1 MSYTV
6 GAVSLGC
13 SKNRV
18 DTETALGLLRSRGY
32 RMVSDPAQADILLG
46 NTCGFIGPAKEESIN
61 TILEMAEYKNT
72 GKCRLLV
79 VTGCL
84 AQRYEEELMKELPE
98 IDLLLGVNQYASL
111 PDRIEQ
117 ALSGTRVHACQ
128 DDLSY
133 FEQERLLTTPFY
145 SAYVRIGEGCSNRC
159 TFCAIPLIR
168 GPYRS
173 RGEAEILK
181 EVRLLAERGVREH
194 ILIAQDTTRWGT
206 DRGDHSQLPALMRKI
221 AAVPGVD
228 WLRVLYC
235 YPDETSEELLDLL
248 ADTPNICPYLD
259 IPIQHINSDILKR
272 MHRLGTREDVL
283 RCVRGAKE
291 RGLTVRT
298 TLMTGFPGETE
309 DQFQELLDFVQEAR
323 FDRLGAFA
331 YSPEEGTAA
340 ARLKDQ
346 IPEEVKQE
354 RLDRLMT
361 LQQSIS
367 MDLNRKRVGTEEKV
381 LVTDVSPDG
390 RALGRSSRETPE
402 TDGEIVFSWKK
413 AMPEIGSF
421 TSVRITGAQS
431 YDLTGEMI

>member
-32 RMVSDPAQADILLG
+32 RMVSDPAQADILLV

-346 IPEEVKQE
+346 IPEEV
-354 RLDRLMT
+354 
-361 LQQSIS
+361 
-367 MDLNRKRVGTEEKV
+367 
-381 LVTDVSPDG
+381 
-390 RALGRSSRETPE
+390 
-402 TDGEIVFSWKK
+402 
-413 AMPEIGSF
+413 
-421 TSVRITGAQS
+421 
-431 YDLTGEMI
+431 

>member
-32 RMVSDPAQADILLG
+32 RMVSDPAQADILLV

-117 ALSGTRVHACQ
+117 ALSGIRVHACQ

-248 ADTPNICPYLD
+248 ANTPNICPYLD

-367 MDLNRKRVGTEEKV
+367 MDLNRKRVGSEEKV

>member
-18 DTETALGLLRSRGY
+18 DTETALGLLCSRGY
-32 RMVSDPAQADILLG
+32 RMVSDPAQADILLV

-206 DRGDHSQLPALMRKI
+206 DRGDHSQLPSLMRKI

-283 RCVRGAKE
+283 RCVRGAKK

-346 IPEEVKQE
+346 IPEEVKQD

-367 MDLNRKRVGTEEKV
+367 MDLNRKRVGSEEKV

-402 TDGEIVFSWKK
+402 TDGEIVFAWKK